1 MYAALSPGV
10 VPRCLGEVAI
20 FEGGAGAGV
29 DMDFELEDEV
39 GLASLLGS
47 LVCSLGCSLGGGT

>member
-47 LVCSLGCSLGGGT
+47 LVCSLG